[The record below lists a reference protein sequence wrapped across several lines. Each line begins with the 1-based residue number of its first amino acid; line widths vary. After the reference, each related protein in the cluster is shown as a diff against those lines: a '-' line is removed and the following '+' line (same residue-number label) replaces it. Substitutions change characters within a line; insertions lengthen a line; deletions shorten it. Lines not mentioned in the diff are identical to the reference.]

1 MKKAVTK
8 LIAVALAVI
17 VIAAGVG
24 MGVPAS
30 KSVEASS
37 KVSVKVSTT
46 RKVKTKKYKLK
57 KKVRRKKTTTKKKVK
72 TTKKL
77 TKSVS
82 KKVEKVI
89 RQNTVVKTTMK
100 AKRKTVKTTITTKT
114 TTKTTNLATSGSA
127 DINQLKGIIDT
138 RVINSFKKTGM
149 TIETNP
155 RSSVLKG
162 ADGVFSPSRKRIYL
176 KANVDRVLVHEVG
189 HFVAYRQ
196 GRADSTKEFQAIYK
210 AEKNKFKGDNKKYAV
225 SSNKE
230 FFAEC
235 FKEYSMNKSSLKKNC
250 PRSYKYI
257 ESVISRM

>member
-1 MKKAVTK
+1 M
-8 LIAVALAVI
+8 
-17 VIAAGVG
+17 
-24 MGVPAS
+24 
-30 KSVEASS
+30 
-37 KVSVKVSTT
+37 
-46 RKVKTKKYKLK
+46 
-57 KKVRRKKTTTKKKVK
+57 
-72 TTKKL
+72 
-77 TKSVS
+77 
-82 KKVEKVI
+82 
-89 RQNTVVKTTMK
+89 
-100 AKRKTVKTTITTKT
+100 
-114 TTKTTNLATSGSA
+114 
-127 DINQLKGIIDT
+127 KGIIDT

-155 RSSVLKG
+155 RSFVLKG

-210 AEKNKFKGDNKKYAV
+210 AEKNQFEGDNKKYAV

-257 ESVISRM
+257 QSVISRM